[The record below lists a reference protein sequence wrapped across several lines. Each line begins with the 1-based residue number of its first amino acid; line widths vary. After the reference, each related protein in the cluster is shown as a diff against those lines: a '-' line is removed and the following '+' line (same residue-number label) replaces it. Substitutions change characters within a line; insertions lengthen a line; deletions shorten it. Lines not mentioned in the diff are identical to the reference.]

1 MKRISGATLSS
12 PTTDGPRNGPGMFEW
27 VGCSRESE
35 SKQAP
40 LPRNAR
46 RPSTLS
52 GLWALTTQFA
62 PRRGRAVP
70 AVPCHCNSVLQNS
83 YFYVQSDPAK
93 DSEPKKD
100 DMGALLLLIRRERA
114 TTAAHDGRE
123 GWSVFLMPSLG
134 TVFASSFLS
143 FCSWQRR
150 ILQRCRRHHA
160 ATVLC
165 MGIDTADADSTRLL
179 HGTPEMF
186 KLVQV

>member
-1 MKRISGATLSS
+1 MNLNRHRCLAMHESLLPSLASGQL
-12 PTTDGPRNGPGMFEW
+12 
-27 VGCSRESE
+27 
-35 SKQAP
+35 
-40 LPRNAR
+40 
-46 RPSTLS
+46 
-52 GLWALTTQFA
+52 TQFA
-62 PRRGRAVP
+62 PCTSGRTIATRYYKTRISTYKVIP
-70 AVPCHCNSVLQNS
+70 PKIRNQRKMTWVLL
-83 YFYVQSDPAK
+83 
-93 DSEPKKD
+93 
-100 DMGALLLLIRRERA
+100 MLIRRERA

-186 KLVQV
+186 KRVQV